1 MRNTPQIYVLTLDS
15 PDSPSDS
22 PSRKAPRLW
31 TGKTIHTLRHCSV
44 KQIGGAL
51 VEMQQRL
58 EDLQRTKASVAP
70 SAASES
76 YSLNR
81 AR

>member
-1 MRNTPQIYVLTLDS
+1 MKNGPQIYVLTLDS
-15 PDSPSDS
+15 P
-22 PSRKAPRLW
+22 SRKALRLW
-31 TGKTIHTLRHCSV
+31 TGKDIHTLRHCSV
-44 KQIGGAL
+44 KQIGRAL

-58 EDLQRTKASVAP
+58 ADLQVVKATVVPSTP
-70 SAASES
+70 SAS

>member
-1 MRNTPQIYVLTLDS
+1 MKNGPQIYVLTLDS
-15 PDSPSDS
+15 P
-22 PSRKAPRLW
+22 SRKALRLW
-31 TGKTIHTLRHCSV
+31 TGKDIHTLRHCSV
-44 KQIGGAL
+44 KQIGSAL

-58 EDLQRTKASVAP
+58 EDLQRVKTAVAP
-70 SAASES
+70 SGS